1 MASTD
6 LHFTIRWDS
15 EPSEQAQAFVKLA
28 VLEALREIVTDTA
41 WLKEIVQAEVHKAFQ
56 AEAKAQAEV
65 HKAFQAEAKAINE
78 RIGSVR
84 RD

>member
-56 AEAKAQAEV
+56 AEAKA
-65 HKAFQAEAKAINE
+65 INE

-84 RD
+84 RH